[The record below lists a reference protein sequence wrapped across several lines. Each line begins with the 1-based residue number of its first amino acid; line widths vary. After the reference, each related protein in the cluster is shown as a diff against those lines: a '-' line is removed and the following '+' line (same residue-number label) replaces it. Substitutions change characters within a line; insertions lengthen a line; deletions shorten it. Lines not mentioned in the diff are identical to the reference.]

1 MSGGD
6 SVTKIKQTNSLI
18 DIWQK
23 ENPGKR
29 IFTFHNKHKKLHS
42 RIDRI
47 YIQNKQKIWSVSV
60 IPNNLFDHDAVK
72 ITLKIKKANISGA
85 RYWKLNTSIL
95 KQNTFKKLF
104 KNF

>member
-1 MSGGD
+1 MHLSGGD

-47 YIQNKQKIWSVSV
+47 YIQNKQKI
-60 IPNNLFDHDAVK
+60 
-72 ITLKIKKANISGA
+72 
-85 RYWKLNTSIL
+85 
-95 KQNTFKKLF
+95 
-104 KNF
+104 